1 MEYLLGF
8 SPWIA
13 YGAFS
18 AAASWRVGVIAAA
31 LVQAALATA
40 LARRRQ
46 LDVLAVGTLAFFAS
60 MSVLALAAPHS
71 SIHRW
76 LAAISAGALAAIA
89 ITSLLVGRPFT
100 LAIARRTTPEALWEH
115 AEFLHINRFV
125 TAVWASAFTA
135 SAVACALVI
144 EFVKND
150 AAPIVLANA
159 AALLAAFYVTRRTI
173 KCAQARAAV
182 AGLV

>member
-1 MEYLLGF
+1 MESLLSF

-13 YGAFS
+13 YGALS

-31 LVQAALATA
+31 LVQAALAAA

-46 LDVLAVGTLAFFAS
+46 LDVLEVGTLAFFAS

-89 ITSLLVGRPFT
+89 ITSLLVRRPFT

-115 AEFLHINRFV
+115 AEFLRINRFI

-144 EFVKND
+144 DFVRND
-150 AAPIVLANA
+150 AAPIALANA
-159 AALLAAFYVTRRTI
+159 AALLAASYVTRRTI
-173 KCAQARAAV
+173 RSARARAAA